1 MRNKMKTKKKK
12 TECYMIVNMTGKIL
26 HGVFPKT
33 PDGKKKAED
42 YLEKINKEKE
52 LKIIER

>member
-12 TECYMIVNMTGKIL
+12 TRCYMIVNMTGKIL